1 MYIQSGTCPCRLS
14 TKAVKGNHLFPPHR
28 REYEDCKQILKLSL
42 PHAARSRY
50 SPPVCH
56 DSIPGHQVS
65 YQRFWENRWIP
76 DSLPTGPRPRRKPPH
91 VDPTLI
97 KVKRDLPSMSF
108 FESHRRQPSITR
120 SARLNKQRSGDFRL
134 FPPAN
139 FANSAI
145 LPTDKISAF
154 FMQNFL
160 LQKPKD
166 SSWSMPLLSPQGK
179 NDRLRYRSAEWTLS
193 TPWPE
198 RFQLRWHLRMRSEM

>member
-97 KVKRDLPSMSF
+97 KVKRHLPSMSF
-108 FESHRRQPSITR
+108 YESHRRQPFITR
-120 SARLNKQRSGDFRL
+120 YRSIKQTAVLRLESSSPENFGD
-134 FPPAN
+134 
-139 FANSAI
+139 SAI
-145 LPTDKISAF
+145 LPKAKISAS
-154 FMQNFL
+154 L
-160 LQKPKD
+160 IEIL
-166 SSWSMPLLSPQGK
+166 SSRSHKTPAVYAPLIPTG
-179 NDRLRYRSAEWTLS
+179 E
-193 TPWPE
+193 E
-198 RFQLRWHLRMRSEM
+198 